1 VVVASLG
8 ASQGQIAGVAGGRRE
23 EAALGVES
31 GQAQGPGVWR
41 RAVAEQ
47 QTQGPAEHQRNA
59 GAGRA
64 SEECRGRSSSRGIGG
79 SRRRRGIGGSRGLVG
94 GGRDSGLGVARESG
108 VAFPETPHGS
118 RVLDN

>member
-47 QTQGPAEHQRNA
+47 QRNA

>member
-59 GAGRA
+59 GADRA
-64 SEECRGRSSSRGIGG
+64 AE
-79 SRRRRGIGGSRGLVG
+79 
-94 GGRDSGLGVARESG
+94 ESG
-108 VAFPETPHGS
+108 AADAEEESGAAEDSSGAAGTRTWG
-118 RVLDN
+118 